1 MDVFREATLPPEWRG
16 SVLAIGNFDG
26 VHLGHRAMLS
36 ALVRN
41 ARVANTRALV
51 FTFDPHPLAFLRPD
65 LVPPAL
71 TTMSRRLELIAETGV
86 DGVLVYPTDTA
97 LLELTAEAFFDDI
110 IRGRLDARGLVEG
123 PNFCFGKNRGGT
135 IERLREFCHRD
146 SIGLDVV
153 EPVELKTRMVSS
165 TTVRQA
171 ILEGDVDEA
180 NRLLASR
187 YQIEGTVVE
196 GDRRGRTIG
205 FPTANLSG
213 IETVLPRDGVYSGRT
228 RIGDEWWPTAMNVG
242 PNPTF
247 AEQRRKIEAHVIGY
261 RGDLYGARLRFEFVA
276 RLRETRKFDGIESLK
291 RQLEA
296 DIHRA
301 IETVSADQREIPV
314 DVS

>member
-1 MDVFREATLPPEWRG
+1 MEVFREVKLPPEWRG
-16 SVLAIGNFDG
+16 SILAIGNFDG

-41 ARVANTRALV
+41 ARAAKSRALV

-71 TTMSRRLELIAETGV
+71 TTMPRRLELIAETGV
-86 DGVLVYPTDTA
+86 DGVLVYPTDA
-97 LLELTAEAFFDDI
+97 GLLELTAEAFFDEI
-110 IRGRLDARGLVEG
+110 IRGHLGARGLVEG

-135 IERLREFCHRD
+135 IDRLREFCRRD
-146 SIGLDVV
+146 AIGLEVV
-153 EPVELKTRMVSS
+153 EPVELDARMVSS

-171 ILEGDVDEA
+171 ILDGDVDEA

-187 YQIEGTVVE
+187 YQIEGTVIE

-205 FPTANLSG
+205 FPTANLGG

-228 RIGDEWWPTAMNVG
+228 RIGTQWWPTAMNVG

-261 RGDLYGARLRFEFVA
+261 HGDLYGARLRFEFVA

-291 RQLEA
+291 RQLQA

-301 IETVSADQREIPV
+301 VETVTAQSGQIRTDSP
-314 DVS
+314 